1 LFDEAANLGSSQ
13 DIPYASQCQ
22 FEDDQGGDDPVSNA
36 VPART
41 EDGTGEVSHGV
52 DLRVATSAAS
62 FLNIIIILTK
72 RENTVDD
79 HEQSKGIGPA

>member
-1 LFDEAANLGSSQ
+1 MFDEAANLGSSQ

-22 FEDDQGGDDPVSNA
+22 FEDDQGGGDPVSNA

-41 EDGTGEVSHGV
+41 GGVSHGV